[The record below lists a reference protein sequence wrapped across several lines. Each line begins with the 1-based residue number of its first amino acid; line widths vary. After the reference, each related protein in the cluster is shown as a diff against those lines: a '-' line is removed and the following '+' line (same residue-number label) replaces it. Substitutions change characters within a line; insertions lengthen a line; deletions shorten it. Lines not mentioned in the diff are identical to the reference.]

1 MQWQMHSHHICTTSR
16 IPYLDSHA
24 LVKEQCLDLV
34 SEYMPPTCNGGFEIP
49 ILQYARA
56 ASKSHGG
63 YHSANPHAQ
72 IQPKTAGHSEED
84 FATKPQALSMQIR
97 QAIQVQTVVFTMP
110 QALTYFGHTQSH
122 PLSNIH
128 LTRQQDKTKLHLSSS
143 SRPLGP
149 MTFASKHEILQS
161 KCYLSDNA
169 RHLS

>member
-1 MQWQMHSHHICTTSR
+1 MQ
-16 IPYLDSHA
+16 
-24 LVKEQCLDLV
+24 
-34 SEYMPPTCNGGFEIP
+34 PTCNGGFEIP

-72 IQPKTAGHSEED
+72 IQPKTAGHSGED

-122 PLSNIH
+122 PFSNIH
-128 LTRQQDKTKLHLSSS
+128 LTRQQDKTKHLLLHRDHLARGLLHRNTKSSNQSVTSRTMHDISADS
-143 SRPLGP
+143 SRH
-149 MTFASKHEILQS
+149 FAQAQ
-161 KCYLSDNA
+161 SDNYTDQT
-169 RHLS
+169 SDP